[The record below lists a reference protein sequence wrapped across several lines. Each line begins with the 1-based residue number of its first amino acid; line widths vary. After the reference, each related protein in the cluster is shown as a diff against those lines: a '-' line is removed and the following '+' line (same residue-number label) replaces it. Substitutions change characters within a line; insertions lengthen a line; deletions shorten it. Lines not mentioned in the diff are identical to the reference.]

1 MHSTSEKEKE
11 EGSDQRIS
19 IARDLLSRENLYE
32 NSIAVA
38 IRSFDPSLFTQ
49 LIPSGHL
56 IVIRSLDSQRLTLQN
71 SRVILGKMIV
81 E

>member
-1 MHSTSEKEKE
+1 MTSESLSH
-11 EGSDQRIS
+11 GICYRARIY
-19 IARDLLSRENLYE
+19 NE

-81 E
+81 EQPEL